1 MAKKPGKKKS
11 GKKKTGKKKSPK
23 NPPKKV
29 SVGAL
34 HREINRVLEK
44 MDGATT
50 KSAEGLRNKLITFQ
64 TNIDCGQTLVLDI
77 S

>member
-1 MAKKPGKKKS
+1 MAKKKT
-11 GKKKTGKKKSPK
+11 GKKKTGKKKNTPR

-29 SVGAL
+29 SVGGL

-44 MDGATT
+44 MDGSTT
-50 KSAEGLRNKLITFQ
+50 RSAEALRNKLITFQ